1 MPPSGVPIM
10 VAALPRASFPASA
23 TESWLGCTT
32 LGTAAVE
39 ARPLSTVSVPSA
51 KPTTSTCA
59 SRSSPASSA
68 STTVEAPTARRASH
82 QIITRL
88 RFQRS
93 TSTPAGSWRSS
104 AGSSTT
110 KPTSPAADA
119 EPVTAS
125 TSSG

>member
-1 MPPSGVPIM
+1 MPPNGVPIM
-10 VAALPRASFPASA
+10 VAARPRASFPASA
-23 TESWLGCTT
+23 ADSWLRCTT

-39 ARPLSTVSVPSA
+39 ARPLSTVRVPST
-51 KPTTSTCA
+51 KPTTITCA

-68 STTVEAPTARRASH
+68 STTVAAPAARSPSH

-88 RFQRS
+88 RFQLS
-93 TSTPAGSWRSS
+93 TRTPAGSWKSR
-104 AGSSTT
+104 AGSRTT
-110 KPTSPAADA
+110 KPTTPAAEG